1 VTAKLDFTERGHRR
15 TVARERPW
23 LWLAWRHR
31 NCALVSGR
39 LAIGV
44 MARGGRTRSDGFE
57 AMRKGIGPTS
67 AYIRLQKKKIERVR
81 AFASHDGLLHGIYF
95 WASKHI
101 SIGLGLLISYG
112 N

>member
-31 NCALVSGR
+31 NCALVSRR

-67 AYIRLQKKKIERVR
+67 EYIRLKKKSKEFGLSHRMM
-81 AFASHDGLLHGIYF
+81 AFYMVSIFGLR
-95 WASKHI
+95 
-101 SIGLGLLISYG
+101 SI
-112 N
+112 